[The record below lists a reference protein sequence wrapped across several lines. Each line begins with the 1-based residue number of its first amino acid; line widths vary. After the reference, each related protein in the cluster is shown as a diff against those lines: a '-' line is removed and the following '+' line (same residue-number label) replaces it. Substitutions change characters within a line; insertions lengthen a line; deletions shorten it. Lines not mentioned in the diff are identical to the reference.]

1 MIRGAPIDNN
11 IFKFRIVLFKNA
23 PKSSLNKSILVIGG
37 GDDGNLR
44 LAKLETKVET
54 IIPTLAT
61 KGDVAEAKAGI
72 IMWLAGV
79 VIAAT
84 AIIISVLAFMLNRA
98 VPPQSSSAPIVIY
111 PQQLNPPISQSP
123 PATKRDR

>member
-1 MIRGAPIDNN
+1 MPVISGNFPTSRGSP
-11 IFKFRIVLFKNA
+11 
-23 PKSSLNKSILVIGG
+23 PG